1 MLTLLKTVVAPQVEH
16 GWIIWISTSQYSV
29 NLIESI
35 QRKLTKVID
44 CFQTY
49 DGNLQMPITT
59 TSYHE
64 QLKMLSIYS
73 LKRRRERF
81 NIIYIYNIILQLL
94 PNPGLEIHN
103 NPSTKVKV
111 TPKQIS
117 SAPSAWVR
125 SLRNGSFF
133 IIGPQL
139 HNSNP
144 DTLEKLE
151 NHDKGEKKVENF
163 QKKLDEY
170 LGKIPDAPGSSQ
182 NSFLQ

>member
-16 GWIIWISTSQYSV
+16 GCIIWMPTSQYSV
-29 NLIESI
+29 NVIEII
-35 QRKLTKVID
+35 QRKLTKMID

-49 DGNLQMPITT
+49 DGNLQMPVTT

-64 QLKMLSIYS
+64 RLKMLNIYS

-81 NIIYIYNIILQLL
+81 DIIYIYNIILQLL

-144 DTLEKLE
+144 DTLGKLE

>member
-16 GWIIWISTSQYSV
+16 GWIIWMPTSQYSV
-29 NLIESI
+29 NVIESI
-35 QRKLTKVID
+35 QRKLTKMID

-49 DGNLQMPITT
+49 DGNLQMPVTT

-64 QLKMLSIYS
+64 RLNMLNIYN

-81 NIIYIYNIILQLL
+81 DIIYIYNIILQLL

-103 NPSTKVKV
+103 NPSIKVRV

-117 SAPSAWVR
+117 SAPSARVR

-133 IIGPQL
+133 VIGPQL

-144 DTLEKLE
+144 DTLGKLE

-170 LGKIPDAPGSSQ
+170 LGKIPNAPGSSQ